1 MTVTHFSRYAIF
13 DITNWN
19 QRWDSVGVGCTP
31 GEDPPLPADV
41 AIVLDSSGSMASNDP
56 SGLRRTAASQFV
68 DALNADDRASVTDFD
83 DTARVLQGLTSDKAA
98 LNAAIALID
107 DIGGTAI
114 DAGVSAGLGT
124 LPAATPERVNALIL
138 LTDGQGSWDPSLI
151 ARAQELRSP
160 IFTIGL
166 GTGPDEALLQS
177 IATQTQGQYFGVA
190 TADQLPQVFRSIA
203 GCVNDP
209 TPGGGVADPDCAS
222 ADTDGD
228 GLKDCIETGGFALGS
243 STIVHTDPAKEDTDG
258 DGIGDGQEAGEPS
271 VVVEGTAAYQAIS
284 DPTLL
289 DSDGDLLEDG
299 EELDEGTSA
308 WQSDSDADGLSD
320 SDELDHGTTPLAS
333 DTDGDSLADGYE
345 VDHAVD
351 RGLSPTV
358 FDEQLGTWEYIG
370 YFVQGFLCGDITWEW
385 IGCGENDQV
394 VRLIGYVIGSFIP
407 FIDIRDVLAGL
418 IKTDWVGAAFSLAG
432 LIPAVGDAASV
443 VAKIGKF
450 LSKFPAKLA
459 PVMRWV
465 ANSDVLGD
473 TVKTTVFRVL
483 LPGFST
489 LENAGFT
496 PQTLARIMQHQK
508 IDDLVAALGSG
519 LRVTGTRAVPMP
531 WAVRNGRVPASRVA
545 EEAVQ
550 NLVVRGQLD
559 NAWTA
564 VRGTTTNAVTPR
576 AGLEPAVARGRHPLG
591 RAAAQRDRGQGR
603 ARHAAQPPLR
613 PVRPGPQGPR
623 APRLRSARREGL
635 ALRACAGASS
645 RTVPSSGASDLTL
658 LRSRAWSCTA
668 SRSSSTRRS

>member
-1 MTVTHFSRYAIF
+1 M
-13 DITNWN
+13 
-19 QRWDSVGVGCTP
+19 
-31 GEDPPLPADV
+31 
-41 AIVLDSSGSMASNDP
+41 
-56 SGLRRTAASQFV
+56 
-68 DALNADDRASVTDFD
+68 
-83 DTARVLQGLTSDKAA
+83 
-98 LNAAIALID
+98 
-107 DIGGTAI
+107 
-114 DAGVSAGLGT
+114 
-124 LPAATPERVNALIL
+124 
-138 LTDGQGSWDPSLI
+138 
-151 ARAQELRSP
+151 
-160 IFTIGL
+160 
-166 GTGPDEALLQS
+166 
-177 IATQTQGQYFGVA
+177 
-190 TADQLPQVFRSIA
+190 DQ
-203 GCVNDP
+203 
-209 TPGGGVADPDCAS
+209 
-222 ADTDGD
+222 
-228 GLKDCIETGGFALGS
+228 
-243 STIVHTDPAKEDTDG
+243 
-258 DGIGDGQEAGEPS
+258 
-271 VVVEGTAAYQAIS
+271 
-284 DPTLL
+284 
-289 DSDGDLLEDG
+289 
-299 EELDEGTSA
+299 
-308 WQSDSDADGLSD
+308 
-320 SDELDHGTTPLAS
+320 
-333 DTDGDSLADGYE
+333 
-345 VDHAVD
+345 
-351 RGLSPTV
+351 GLSPTV

-519 LRVTGTRAVPMP
+519 LRVTGARAVPMP

-564 VRGTTTNAVTPR
+564 VRGTTTNAWHNVPGSNRRWREDDIRWGPGNRNAIEVKAGPVTR
-576 AGLEPAVARGRHPLG
+576 HNRSSDLCDQARKDRELLDNGALDEKVWHFVPAQVFKQGGAEFWGVGPD
-591 RAAAQRDRGQGR
+591 AAALACLEQYGIPFVI
-603 ARHAAQPPLR
+603 HAA
-613 PVRPGPQGPR
+613 
-623 APRLRSARREGL
+623 S
-635 ALRACAGASS
+635 
-645 RTVPSSGASDLTL
+645 
-658 LRSRAWSCTA
+658 
-668 SRSSSTRRS
+668 